1 MSSDNVAIVAVLLIV
16 ASAVLLRP
24 VMRAWARRLGG
35 QADAAPLADE
45 VGELM
50 ERMAELEG
58 AVGRL
63 HELEERLD
71 FAERLLAKSHEP
83 QRELPRE
90 RLAP

>member
-1 MSSDNVAIVAVLLIV
+1 MSSDNISLIAVLVVV

-35 QADAAPLADE
+35 QADAAPFADD
-45 VGELM
+45 VGELR
-50 ERMAELEG
+50 ERVAELEG
-58 AVGRL
+58 EVGRL
-63 HELEERLD
+63 RELEERVD